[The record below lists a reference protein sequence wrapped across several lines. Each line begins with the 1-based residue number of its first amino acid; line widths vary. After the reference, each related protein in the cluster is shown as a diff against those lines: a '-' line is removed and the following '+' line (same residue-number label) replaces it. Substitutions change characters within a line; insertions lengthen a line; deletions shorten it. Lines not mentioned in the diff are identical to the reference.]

1 MMLILANRVFDE
13 KGYTDRDVSVFIDIV
28 EKILCAKPGTMAF
41 LKEAIGDRD
50 RRDQGGKDDAAGKSL
65 RTLDARPAEGTESP
79 TGSADAPV
87 PSTRGS

>member
-41 LKEAIGDRD
+41 LKEAIGKGRKG
-50 RRDQGGKDDAAGKSL
+50 QNA
-65 RTLDARPAEGTESP
+65 
-79 TGSADAPV
+79 
-87 PSTRGS
+87 

>member
-1 MMLILANRVFDE
+1 MNANFRKFLLLWAGELI
-13 KGYTDRDVSVFIDIV
+13 S
-28 EKILCAKPGTMAF
+28 
-41 LKEAIGDRD
+41 AIGDRD